1 MSMCVCK
8 CLHMQ
13 IYPSVRRICIYLINC
28 NVEKRLSDITDLSM
42 QTTHICAH
50 MCICVFHGILSQGVF
65 SFFFIL
71 KSRDQV
77 SFNDWVGRRKGNLKC
92 WPLKH
97 RRSKSYLVFFLG
109 FFCKINYRMFM
120 QLWWTL
126 YSLSA
131 TNLSECY
138 SLSEIG
144 TIKSYL
150 QMSRLLLVKGDK
162 SQLAWEA
169 VAKFALTFS
178 TQAYKRALFQVK

>member
-1 MSMCVCK
+1 
-8 CLHMQ
+8 
-13 IYPSVRRICIYLINC
+13 
-28 NVEKRLSDITDLSM
+28 
-42 QTTHICAH
+42 
-50 MCICVFHGILSQGVF
+50 
-65 SFFFIL
+65 
-71 KSRDQV
+71 
-77 SFNDWVGRRKGNLKC
+77 
-92 WPLKH
+92 
-97 RRSKSYLVFFLG
+97 
-109 FFCKINYRMFM
+109 MFM

-162 SQLAWEA
+162 SQLACEA

>member
-1 MSMCVCK
+1 MVCLVIWNSILLIIAQDYFHSMILLYLITCLFCVC
-8 CLHMQ
+8 
-13 IYPSVRRICIYLINC
+13 
-28 NVEKRLSDITDLSM
+28 T
-42 QTTHICAH
+42 CAH